1 MDNNLP
7 YFITIYDT
15 KHGISSEFIRANSH
29 LVDQYSEI
37 FTEKDLIKNQKLLED
52 LWIKEYRGRLIYN
65 ETIRSWDK
73 IEFANNQDM
82 TLFLLKWS

>member
-1 MDNNLP
+1 MNNTLS

-15 KHGISSEFIRANSH
+15 KHGISSEFIRANSQ
-29 LVDQYSEI
+29 LVDQYSEA
-37 FTEKDLIKNQKLLED
+37 FTEKELIKNQKLLEN

-65 ETIRSWDK
+65 EDIRAWDK
-73 IEFANNQDM
+73 IEFNNNQDI

>member
-1 MDNNLP
+1 MNNNLS